1 MRKYILPETGG
12 LIQSSPIFGVIKG
25 HITLFRHPVAGVG
38 HARSRA
44 LGKIL
49 LFFCFHG
56 GFSHDSQVACGGQWA
71 APKMVQS
78 FLRRRALVQKS
89 RKHESPTYAH
99 ATWLNDQDLTN
110 EDFRQFSKKF
120 ELEKEADTP
129 NLQPRP

>member
-1 MRKYILPETGG
+1 MSDMPGPG
-12 LIQSSPIFGVIKG
+12 
-25 HITLFRHPVAGVG
+25 AW
-38 HARSRA
+38 
-44 LGKIL
+44 GKFL

-78 FLRRRALVQKS
+78 FLPRRALVQKS

-110 EDFRQFSKKF
+110 EDFRQFYKKF
-120 ELEKEADTP
+120 DFEKEADTP
-129 NLQPRP
+129 NPLES